1 MNVRLLKI
9 FRRRAS
15 KEICLRRQ
23 PGNRYQVVCP
33 IEERY
38 SLGVFF
44 REWVPISSEKASI
57 NWNKVT
63 PNHRTMGYKDIDR
76 YEVPYKNSFLRLEEA
91 KVELVKIRRGYIIH
105 HLVLNYVR
113 SYQLISNNYPAML
126 FMVGYFR
133 LQYET

>member
-38 SLGVFF
+38 TVPGFF
-44 REWVPISSEKASI
+44 LDLVPISSEKASI

-91 KVELVKIRRGYIIH
+91 KVELVKIRRGFIIH
-105 HLVLNYVR
+105 PLVPELCQKLPVNK
-113 SYQLISNNYPAML
+113 
-126 FMVGYFR
+126 
-133 LQYET
+133 

>member
-44 REWVPISSEKASI
+44 SEWVPISSEKASI
-57 NWNKVT
+57 SWNEVT
-63 PNHRTMGYKDIDR
+63 PNDWTLGYMNVDR
-76 YEVPYKNSFLRLEEA
+76 YEVPYKNSFLRLDEA
-91 KVELVKIRRGYIIH
+91 KTELVKIRRGYIVH
-105 HLVLNYVR
+105 HLVPELCQKLPVNK
-113 SYQLISNNYPAML
+113 
-126 FMVGYFR
+126 
-133 LQYET
+133 

>member
-76 YEVPYKNSFLRLEEA
+76 YDVPYKNSFLRLEEA
-91 KVELVKIRRGYIIH
+91 RAELTKIRRGYIIH
-105 HLVLNYVR
+105 HLVPELCQKLPVNK
-113 SYQLISNNYPAML
+113 
-126 FMVGYFR
+126 
-133 LQYET
+133 

>member
-57 NWNKVT
+57 NWNKV
-63 PNHRTMGYKDIDR
+63 
-76 YEVPYKNSFLRLEEA
+76 PYKNSFLRLEEA
-91 KVELVKIRRGYIIH
+91 KVELTKIRRGYIIH
-105 HLVLNYVR
+105 HLVPELCQKLPVNK
-113 SYQLISNNYPAML
+113 
-126 FMVGYFR
+126 
-133 LQYET
+133 

>member
-1 MNVRLLKI
+1 MDIRLLKI

-23 PGNRYQVVCP
+23 PGNRYEVVCP

-105 HLVLNYVR
+105 HIVPELCQKLPVNK
-113 SYQLISNNYPAML
+113 
-126 FMVGYFR
+126 
-133 LQYET
+133 

>member
-33 IEERY
+33 IDERY

-105 HLVLNYVR
+105 HLNYVR

-133 LQYET
+133 LRYET

>member
-33 IEERY
+33 IDERY

-57 NWNKVT
+57 SWNEVT
-63 PNHRTMGYKDIDR
+63 PNNWTLGYMNVDR
-76 YEVPYKNSFLRLEEA
+76 YEVPYKNSFLRLDEA
-91 KVELVKIRRGYIIH
+91 KTELVKIRRGYIVH
-105 HLVLNYVR
+105 HLVPRVM
-113 SYQLISNNYPAML
+113 SEVTSQ
-126 FMVGYFR
+126 
-133 LQYET
+133 

>member
-1 MNVRLLKI
+1 MNVRLLEI

-63 PNHRTMGYKDIDR
+63 PNHRTMGYKDMDR

-91 KVELVKIRRGYIIH
+91 RAELTKIRRGYIIH
-105 HLVLNYVR
+105 HLVPELCQKLPVNK
-113 SYQLISNNYPAML
+113 
-126 FMVGYFR
+126 
-133 LQYET
+133 

>member
-105 HLVLNYVR
+105 YLVPEYVR

-133 LQYET
+133 LRYET

>member
-1 MNVRLLKI
+1 MNIRLLKI

-105 HLVLNYVR
+105 HLVPELCQKLPVNK
-113 SYQLISNNYPAML
+113 
-126 FMVGYFR
+126 
-133 LQYET
+133 

>member
-1 MNVRLLKI
+1 MDIRLLKI

-33 IEERY
+33 IDERY

-57 NWNKVT
+57 SWNEVT
-63 PNHRTMGYKDIDR
+63 PNNRALGYRDVDR
-76 YEVPYKNSFLRLEEA
+76 YEVPYKNSFLRLDEA
-91 KVELVKIRRGYIIH
+91 KIELVKIRRGYIVH
-105 HLVLNYVR
+105 HLVPELCQKLPVNK
-113 SYQLISNNYPAML
+113 
-126 FMVGYFR
+126 
-133 LQYET
+133 

>member
-1 MNVRLLKI
+1 MDIRLLKI

-15 KEICLRRQ
+15 KEICIRRQ

-33 IEERY
+33 IDERY

-57 NWNKVT
+57 SWDEVT
-63 PNHRTMGYKDIDR
+63 PNNRTLGYRDVDR

-91 KVELVKIRRGYIIH
+91 EEELVKIRRGYIIH
-105 HLVLNYVR
+105 HLVSELYKRLPVR
-113 SYQLISNNYPAML
+113 
-126 FMVGYFR
+126 
-133 LQYET
+133 

>member
-44 REWVPISSEKASI
+44 REWVPINSQLASVT
-57 NWNKVT
+57 WEKVT
-63 PNHRTMGYKDIDR
+63 PNGKDFHDRSLGYRSDCC
-76 YEVPYKNSFLRLEEA
+76 VPFKNTFLRLEEA
-91 KVELVKIRRGYIIH
+91 RAELTKIRRGYIIH
-105 HLVLNYVR
+105 HLVPELCQKLPVNK
-113 SYQLISNNYPAML
+113 
-126 FMVGYFR
+126 
-133 LQYET
+133 